1 MTRGQCR
8 NVAWMRLP
16 RHPIAALVLVC
27 CVLGACGSDKPAAQ
41 LGGPNVTAAPSGAD
55 ATSAGGETTQP
66 SQGGGN
72 VDCAAMKTALPD
84 ILVNWQ
90 LVIGLSNSP
99 TSEWATIPLGSLSK
113 FGDQLA
119 VVKAGLSGDAD
130 AVASLS
136 YMSGAND
143 IVARGI
149 GGDAAAQAD
158 LAAYMGTDVTANVGK
173 QLPISLAYSNAGC

>member
-1 MTRGQCR
+1 MG
-8 NVAWMRLP
+8 LP
-16 RHPIAALVLVC
+16 RHPFTAVVLIC

-41 LGGPNVTAAPSGAD
+41 LGGPNVTAAD

-66 SQGGGN
+66 SQGGGA

-99 TSEWATIPLGSLSK
+99 TSEWATIPLGSLPK

-119 VVKAGLSGDAD
+119 VVKAGLSSDAD

-173 QLPISLAYSNAGC
+173 QLPISLAFSNAGC